1 MAIVKQELELSQQEN
16 VKNLRAYESSL
27 ELNKKHAAQMDQV
40 TNENDGLKAQVDK
53 LQKSINIYE
62 AVEKVEEG
70 IEDSVAVNCTKINFY
85 SQEKDADLATLNQEI
100 AALKKQLKEVNRL
113 HSGLERR
120 LLKCQDDLEHAKK
133 NLGNSQDS
141 ERQQRAVNHQ
151 QKNFFE
157 DQIKT
162 LSRQRTGLLSAYKK
176 QLLLLDNLKRQNLCL
191 EQSKL
196 LQLAEK
202 DFMKVLDWNN

>member
-1 MAIVKQELELSQQEN
+1 MTTL
-16 VKNLRAYESSL
+16 
-27 ELNKKHAAQMDQV
+27 KK
-40 TNENDGLKAQVDK
+40 
-53 LQKSINIYE
+53 
-62 AVEKVEEG
+62 
-70 IEDSVAVNCTKINFY
+70 
-85 SQEKDADLATLNQEI
+85 EI
-100 AALKKQLKEVNRL
+100 TALKTQLKEVSRL
-113 HSGLERR
+113 HNSLDKRF
-120 LLKCQDDLEHAKK
+120 LKLQDDLEHAKK
-133 NLGNSQDS
+133 NLNNSQES

-157 DQIKT
+157 DQIKN
-162 LSRQRTGLLSAYKK
+162 LSKQRTGLISAYKK

>member
-1 MAIVKQELELSQQEN
+1 M
-16 VKNLRAYESSL
+16 
-27 ELNKKHAAQMDQV
+27 
-40 TNENDGLKAQVDK
+40 
-53 LQKSINIYE
+53 
-62 AVEKVEEG
+62 
-70 IEDSVAVNCTKINFY
+70 
-85 SQEKDADLATLNQEI
+85 QEKDADLATLNREI
-100 AALKKQLKEVNRL
+100 SALKKQLKEVTRL
-113 HSGLERR
+113 HNSLDKRF
-120 LLKCQDDLEHAKK
+120 LKCQDDLEHVKK
-133 NLGNSQDS
+133 NLNNSQEC

-157 DQIKT
+157 EQIKI
-162 LSRQRTGLLSAYKK
+162 LSKQRTGLLSAYKK

>member
-1 MAIVKQELELSQQEN
+1 M
-16 VKNLRAYESSL
+16 
-27 ELNKKHAAQMDQV
+27 
-40 TNENDGLKAQVDK
+40 
-53 LQKSINIYE
+53 
-62 AVEKVEEG
+62 
-70 IEDSVAVNCTKINFY
+70 
-85 SQEKDADLATLNQEI
+85 QEKDADLATLNKEI
-100 AALKKQLKEVNRL
+100 CALKKQSKEVTRL
-113 HSGLERR
+113 HNSLDKRF
-120 LLKCQDDLEHAKK
+120 LKCQDDLEHVKK
-133 NLGNSQDS
+133 NLSNSQEC

-157 DQIKT
+157 DQIKI
-162 LSRQRTGLLSAYKK
+162 LSKQRTGLLSAYKK